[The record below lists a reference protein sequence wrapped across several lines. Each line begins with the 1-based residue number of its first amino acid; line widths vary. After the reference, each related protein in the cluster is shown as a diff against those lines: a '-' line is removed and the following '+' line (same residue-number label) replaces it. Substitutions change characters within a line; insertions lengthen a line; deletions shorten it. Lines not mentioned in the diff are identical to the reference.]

1 MHLQK
6 YRVIILTDC
15 CEDISLEVNETQL
28 MSINEIRKVKR
39 DLLKTAD
46 VLVNPDNNRQL
57 IAISKGRLL
66 SLTIDSNNFTWK
78 DIK

>member
-1 MHLQK
+1 MSLPK
-6 YRVIILTDC
+6 YNVIILTDC
-15 CEDISLEVNETQL
+15 CEDSSLEINETQT

-46 VLVNPDNNRQL
+46 VFVNPNKHSQL

-66 SLTIDSNNFTWK
+66 SLTVDSNDFTWK
-78 DIK
+78 DI